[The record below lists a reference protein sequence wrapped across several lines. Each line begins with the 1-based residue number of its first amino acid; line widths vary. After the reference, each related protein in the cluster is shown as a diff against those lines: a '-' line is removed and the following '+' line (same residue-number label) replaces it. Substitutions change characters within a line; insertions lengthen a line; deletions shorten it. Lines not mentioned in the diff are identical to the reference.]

1 MGLGWPLARAGRPVN
16 AAPGRRDDRPPAGR
30 RWVIGAGAAITLIA
44 VGAILLFALA
54 AGFPHGLSVLIV
66 GVALIVAGILGL
78 TLSLLVRPSRLLRP
92 GRAREYYNL
101 PAWDYRLMRR
111 RRAAAKTVAA
121 IREDEEFFGSGE
133 PASQDGDL

>member
-1 MGLGWPLARAGRPVN
+1 M
-16 AAPGRRDDRPPAGR
+16 
-30 RWVIGAGAAITLIA
+30 IGAGAAITLIA